1 MREPGRT
8 SCRACGTRAS
18 RHSSRAR
25 SSNRRSW
32 SDSGDQPYA
41 VNVGAYLPAAEPT
54 TAWIALVAHY
64 DHLGVHSGSVYAGA
78 DDNAGAVAMLLALGD
93 ALGRARPPLRRHVVL
108 LFSDAEEPPN
118 IRTDRM
124 GSAWFWRHPP
134 FPLTTLH
141 CALVFDLL
149 AGPATPGARDAG
161 LDDAIFVLG
170 AEASPGLAR
179 LARGVPPETGVEPLL
194 LGLPLIEA
202 YPFFPWRRF
211 AQSDYHGLR
220 EQGRRPFL
228 FVTGGRAS
236 TYHTAEDTPDTLDY
250 AKLARLTRWVTRLL
264 VHAAEDPRDLGW
276 TDMVADPLADARAV
290 LRLYA
295 SIGKRLPIPVA
306 LTPRPDCRPRPR
318 PGARARLGGRR
329 RPHRRGVPGT
339 HPHGVAPP
347 GRPLASG
354 GLVVR
359 VVVARRGTHRG
370 RRMRRADTIAGRGD
384 GWSDG
389 RGRRSSGTENSMPI
403 SINRENRSKNAA
415 RRHDLR
421 SGRHPHRYLRRLLR
435 RLPGSPPG
443 LSRIARFTDEEI
455 LAQFGPSEDGM
466 FQRWV
471 PDRWEEC
478 LRLYLARV
486 RAGASPSGPDFP
498 RHRGRTRRPP
508 GSPDSPGRRHRQR
521 ARRARPFPWHS
532 SASAATSTPSRRD
545 PPRAASSLAASDGY

>member
-1 MREPGRT
+1 MEG
-8 SCRACGTRAS
+8 
-18 RHSSRAR
+18 
-25 SSNRRSW
+25 
-32 SDSGDQPYA
+32 SGDQPYA

-78 DDNAGAVAMLLALGD
+78 DDNAAAVAMLLALGD

-134 FPLTTLH
+134 FPLTALH

-179 LARGVPPETGVEPLL
+179 LARGVPPEAGVEPLL

-264 VHAAEDPRDLGW
+264 VHAAEDPRDLDW
-276 TDMVADPLADARAV
+276 TDMVADPLADARAF
-290 LRLYA
+290 LRVYA
-295 SIGKRLPIPVA
+295 
-306 LTPRPDCRPRPR
+306 TT
-318 PGARARLGGRR
+318 
-329 RPHRRGVPGT
+329 GT
-339 HPHGVAPP
+339 GSQFP
-347 GRPLASG
+347 
-354 GLVVR
+354 
-359 VVVARRGTHRG
+359 
-370 RRMRRADTIAGRGD
+370 
-384 GWSDG
+384 W
-389 RGRRSSGTENSMPI
+389 
-403 SINRENRSKNAA
+403 
-415 RRHDLR
+415 
-421 SGRHPHRYLRRLLR
+421 LLR
-435 RLPGSPPG
+435 RALVAD
-443 LSRIARFTDEEI
+443 RARVQA
-455 LAQFGPSEDGM
+455 LVHA
-466 FQRWV
+466 
-471 PDRWEEC
+471 WEAGAAPTAAEYRELTLMA
-478 LRLYLARV
+478 LRLQAALWHP
-486 RAGASPSGPDFP
+486 AGWWFAL
-498 RHRGRTRRPP
+498 
-508 GSPDSPGRRHRQR
+508 
-521 ARRARPFPWHS
+521 W
-532 SASAATSTPSRRD
+532 
-545 PPRAASSLAASDGY
+545 